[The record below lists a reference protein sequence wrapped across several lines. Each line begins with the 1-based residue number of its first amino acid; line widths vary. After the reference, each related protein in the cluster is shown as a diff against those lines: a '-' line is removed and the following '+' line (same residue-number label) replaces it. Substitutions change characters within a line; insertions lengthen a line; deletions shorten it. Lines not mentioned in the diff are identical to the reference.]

1 VLYWPAVPRIS
12 RRSDLPPFHAMAM
25 ARFASELSATG
36 ASVLHLEVGQP
47 STPAPAAVR
56 AAAARA
62 LESEQVGYTNSP
74 GLLSLRRAI
83 AEHYRRW
90 YGVDVD
96 PLHVVVTS
104 GASAAF
110 TLAFLACFDPGDR
123 VGVVEPGY
131 PCYRN
136 TLLALGAEPV
146 PIGVGHETRWALTPE
161 LVEAAGPLAGL
172 VVASPSNPTGTVLA
186 PELLTQ
192 TAAWCDDRGVRL
204 ISDELY
210 HGITY
215 GRRAE
220 TALACSSEA
229 VVVSSFSKYFSMTG
243 WRLGWIIAP
252 PDVLAAVERFQQNL
266 YICAPTLSQHAAPAA
281 FESVEEL
288 DAHVARY
295 AANREVLLAGL
306 EAIGLSDVAA
316 ADGAFYVYADVSA
329 LTDDSMALCRRW
341 LADTGVAT
349 TPGIDFDL
357 RQGHRYVRFSY
368 SGWAEDIAEACSRLA
383 AWTGA
388 HA

>member
-1 VLYWPAVPRIS
+1 
-12 RRSDLPPFHAMAM
+12 MAM

-56 AAAARA
+56 DAATHA
-62 LESEQVGYTNSP
+62 LESEQVGYTSSP

-83 AEHYRRW
+83 TEHYRRW
-90 YGVDVD
+90 YGADVD
-96 PLHVVVTS
+96 PSQVIVTA

-146 PIGVGHETRWALTPE
+146 PIGVGPETRWALTPE
-161 LVEAAGPLAGL
+161 LAEGAGPLAGL
-172 VVASPSNPTGTVLA
+172 VVGSPSNPTGTVLA
-186 PELLTQ
+186 PDLLASL
-192 TAAWCDDRGVRL
+192 AAWCADRGIRL
-204 ISDELY
+204 VSDEIY

-215 GRRAE
+215 GCRAE
-220 TALACSSEA
+220 TALACWPQA
-229 VVVSSFSKYFSMTG
+229 VVVNSFSKYFSMTG

-252 PDVLAAVERFQQNL
+252 PEVLAAVERFQQNL
-266 YICAPTLSQHAAPAA
+266 YICAPTLSQLAAHAA
-281 FESVEEL
+281 FESIDEL

-295 AANREVLLAGL
+295 AANRAVLLAGL
-306 EAIGLSDVAA
+306 DAMGLTDVAA
-316 ADGAFYVYADVSA
+316 ADGAFYVYTDVSS
-329 LTDDSMALCRRW
+329 LTDDSMDLCRRW
-341 LADTGVAT
+341 LADAGVAT

-357 RQGHRYVRFSY
+357 SRGHRYVRFSY
-368 SGWAEDIAEACSRLA
+368 SGWVGDIAEACSRLA
-383 AWTGA
+383 AWTRA
-388 HA
+388 HG